1 MEDNC
6 PIFPHASDTWQTAER
21 ISVAGSQTVV
31 NINNLHPA
39 KAYHFRMAAENK
51 LGSSEFS
58 EIVQITT
65 LEEGMVRFNWM
76 RFSFLFV
83 NFIWQSN

>member
-1 MEDNC
+1 MSNLQ
-6 PIFPHASDTWQTAER
+6 FFASDTWQTAER

-39 KAYHFRMAAENK
+39 KAYHIRMAAENK

-65 LEEGMVRFNWM
+65 LEEGIVRFNSNV
-76 RFSFLFV
+76 SFRR
-83 NFIWQSN
+83 

>member
-1 MEDNC
+1 MTG
-6 PIFPHASDTWQTAER
+6 A
-21 ISVAGSQTVV
+21 QTVV

-39 KAYHFRMAAENK
+39 KAYHIRMAAENK

-65 LEEGMVRFNWM
+65 LEEGNYLLRYDFFETLEECCRKFCLLW
-76 RFSFLFV
+76 
-83 NFIWQSN
+83 IEK